1 LAELERRRKGF
12 ADAIVFNQIGRDKA
26 MKQDK
31 RPINVGIGDL
41 LQFRWPIIAL
51 ASISHRIAGVVL
63 FAGLGLLLYGLEVS
77 LSSPAEFEGLK
88 ASLGTPIGKGIAW
101 VVLAALAY
109 HFVAGVK
116 HLIMDGSDSESLVAG
131 TRAAYITLVVSA
143 ILIALVTV
151 WII

>member
-1 LAELERRRKGF
+1 
-12 ADAIVFNQIGRDKA
+12 

-63 FAGLGLLLYGLEVS
+63 FVGLGLLLYGLEVS

-88 ASLGTPIGKGIAW
+88 ASLATPIGKGIAW

-143 ILIALVTV
+143 ILIALLTV

>member
-1 LAELERRRKGF
+1 
-12 ADAIVFNQIGRDKA
+12 
-26 MKQDK
+26 
-31 RPINVGIGDL
+31 
-41 LQFRWPIIAL
+41 
-51 ASISHRIAGVVL
+51 
-63 FAGLGLLLYGLEVS
+63 
-77 LSSPAEFEGLK
+77 
-88 ASLGTPIGKGIAW
+88 
-101 VVLAALAY
+101 VLAALAY